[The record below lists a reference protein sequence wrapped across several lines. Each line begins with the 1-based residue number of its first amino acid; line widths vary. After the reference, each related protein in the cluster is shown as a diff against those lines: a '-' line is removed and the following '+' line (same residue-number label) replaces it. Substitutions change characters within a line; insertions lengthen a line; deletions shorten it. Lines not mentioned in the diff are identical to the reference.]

1 MADTKSSLS
10 GLSDSEAQEFHK
22 LFMQGFIGFTI
33 VAVIAH
39 ILAWIWRPWLPG
51 EGGYAAVESAVQ
63 TAMIDSGQQIAHY
76 VMQFSA

>member
-1 MADTKSSLS
+1 MADVKSSLS
-10 GLSDSEAQEFHK
+10 GLTDGEAQEFHK

-51 EGGYAAVESAVQ
+51 EGGYAAVSAVQ
-63 TAMIDSGQQIAHY
+63 TAMIDSGQQIAHV

>member
-10 GLSDSEAQEFHK
+10 GLSDGEAQEFHK

-51 EGGYAAVESAVQ
+51 EGGYQ
-63 TAMIDSGQQIAHY
+63 TAGLETWMADGGQQIVHY
-76 VMQFSA
+76 VMQFST

>member
-1 MADTKSSLS
+1 MADVKSSLS
-10 GLSDSEAQEFHK
+10 GLTDSEAQEFHK

-51 EGGYAAVESAVQ
+51 EDGYAAVSAVQ
-63 TAMIDSGQQIAHY
+63 TAMIDSGHQIAHV
-76 VMQFSA
+76 VMQLSA